1 MRQITAGERPLVKS
15 LESLN
20 TDSLNTD
27 SLAWVGLGSN
37 LNEPSRML
45 QGARE
50 ALSALSSLP
59 LLVSPLYLT
68 PPWGVR
74 DQPDFLNQVVGL
86 SPLPHLT
93 PEGLLKALLEIE
105 LRFERTRERRWGPRT
120 LDLDLLAWGQRE
132 RQSASLCLPHPR
144 LKERRFVLAPWCDL
158 APSLH
163 LPHEERPLSELLR
176 CCPDHAEVT
185 RLSEPSE

>member
-1 MRQITAGERPLVKS
+1 MRQTTAGEYARPTS
-15 LESLN
+15 QESQE
-20 TDSLNTD
+20 SQA

-45 QGARE
+45 EGARE
-50 ALSALSSLP
+50 ALSALSSRP

-74 DQPDFLNQVVGL
+74 EQPDFLNQVVAL

-93 PEGLLKALLEIE
+93 PESLLEALLEIE
-105 LRFERTRERRWGPRT
+105 RRFERTRELRWGPRT

-132 RQSASLCLPHPR
+132 RQSPSLCLPHPR
-144 LKERRFVLAPWCDL
+144 IKERRFVLAPWCDL
-158 APSLH
+158 APSLL
-163 LPHEERPLSELLR
+163 LPQEGRPLSELLR